1 MLKNFLITAF
11 RNLYK
16 QKGYFIIN
24 VLGLTIGLTSFIFIS
39 LYVYNE
45 LSYDRFHTKHEN
57 IYRVK
62 VEGQMSGQEL
72 NQAITAS
79 PMARAL
85 LDEIPEVEQVVR
97 IGKFG
102 DWTIRYKEKTFN
114 EDNLLFA
121 DSSFFKIFDFKLLE
135 GDPDKILTE
144 PRSII
149 MSETY
154 AKKYFGDE
162 DPIGKSLAI
171 ESDTVYYTVKGI
183 VEDAPENSHFH
194 YDMIASLV
202 TLRNSRSPEWVS
214 HNHYTYILV
223 NEGSKQEII
232 EQKME
237 SFITKYVGPQL
248 KEIIGISIDQFKE
261 MGNFFGY
268 KLQPLKSI
276 HLKSN
281 IQEELEPN
289 GNLAY
294 VKIFSIIAL
303 SILIIAIINFINLAT
318 AKSSSRAKEVGIKKT
333 LGAAKKSLIQQFI
346 GESLFLSIIAG
357 ILSTGLVSILHSNF
371 NQLTGQE
378 IPIYFFN
385 DPIWIGLIIVLI
397 VLVGIL
403 AGVYP
408 AFVLAA
414 FKPVK
419 VLKGNVS
426 GGAKSGF
433 IRSALVVVQ
442 FFISIAIIIG
452 TLVINDQLAYMQ
464 NKELGFNKNNLLI
477 VKRPDALKTKIE
489 SFKQELRTNPNILGV
504 ANSRSIPGKDYS
516 NNGLLKEDDPEK
528 NTYLLFQNWASFE
541 YAEVMGLELVQGRY
555 LSNEYGTDSTA
566 VIINEA
572 AVKLLGYDDPIGKN
586 LIQPGGPNQFRKI
599 PIVGVVKNFN
609 VESLHKE
616 IAPVIINIMPGNW
629 EGYLSIRLD
638 KHNIQE
644 TINFIENKWNDY
656 AQGAPFQYYFFDKEF
671 NSLYQSERKTAQIFT
686 VFSVIAIFIA
696 CLGLL
701 GLITYASAVRTKE
714 IGIRKVHGASIA
726 TIVRLLSTEVIKLIS
741 ISTIIAWP
749 VAYFGLQKWL
759 NDFYD
764 HISINPI
771 TFVSATVIAL
781 AIGWLAI
788 SFQAIKVALGNP
800 IDALKYE

>member
-1 MLKNFLITAF
+1 MITAF

-16 QKGYFIIN
+16 QKGYFILN
-24 VLGLTIGLTSFIFIS
+24 VLGLAIGLTSFIFIS

-45 LSYDRFHTKHEN
+45 MNYDKFHSNYEN

-62 VEGQMSGQEL
+62 VVGQMSGQEL

-85 LDEIPEVEQVVR
+85 LDDIAEVEQAVR

-102 DWTIRYKEKTFN
+102 EWHIRYQEKTFN
-114 EDNLLFA
+114 EGNLLFA
-121 DSSFFKIFDFKLLE
+121 DSSFFKVFDFKLLE
-135 GDPDKILTE
+135 GNPDDILTE

-154 AKKYFGDE
+154 AKKYFGDD
-162 DPIGKSLAI
+162 DPIGKTLAI
-171 ESDTVYYTVKGI
+171 ESDTVFYTVKGI

-202 TLRNSRSPEWVS
+202 TLANSRSEEWIS

-223 NEGSKQEII
+223 RDGTNPEVI

-237 SFITKYVGPQL
+237 LFVEKFVGPQL
-248 KEIIGISIDQFKE
+248 KQIIGISIAQFEE

-268 KLQPLKSI
+268 KLQALKDI

-303 SILIIAIINFINLAT
+303 CILIIAIINFVNLAT

-333 LGAAKKSLIQQFI
+333 LGATRKSLIYQFI
-346 GESLFLSIIAG
+346 GESLFLTIIAG
-357 ILSTGLVSILHSNF
+357 IISTGLVSILHPNF
-371 NQLTGQE
+371 NQLTGKE
-378 IPIYFFN
+378 IPLYFFN
-385 DPIWIGLIIVLI
+385 DPMWIMLIVALIIF
-397 VLVGIL
+397 VGIL

-414 FKPVK
+414 FKPIK
-419 VLKGNVS
+419 VLKGNLS
-426 GGAKSGF
+426 GGAKSGW
-433 IRSALVVVQ
+433 IRSILVVVQ

-452 TLVINDQLAYMQ
+452 TLVINEQLAYMQ

-477 VKRPDALKTKIE
+477 VKRPDALKKKIE
-489 SFKQELRTNPNILGV
+489 SFKQELLTNPNILGV
-504 ANSRSIPGKDYS
+504 ANSRGIPGKDYS
-516 NNGLLKEDDPEK
+516 NNGMLKEDDAEK
-528 NTYLLFQNWASFE
+528 NTYLIFQNWASFE
-541 YAEVMGLELVQGRY
+541 YAEVLGLELVQGRY
-555 LSNEYGTDSTA
+555 FSHKFGTDSSA

-586 LIQPGGPNQFRKI
+586 LLQPGGPDGQFNKQKI
-599 PIVGVVKNFN
+599 IGVVKNFN
-609 VESLHKE
+609 FESLHKE
-616 IAPVIINIMPGNW
+616 IGPTALNIMPGNW
-629 EGYLSIRLD
+629 EGYLLIRLD
-638 KHNIQE
+638 KHNISS
-644 TINFIENKWNDY
+644 TISFVEEKWNEY
-656 AQGAPFQYYFFDKEF
+656 AQGSPFQYYFFDKEF
-671 NSLYQSERKTAQIFT
+671 NSLYQAERKTAQIFT
-686 VFSVIAIFIA
+686 VFSILAIFIA

-701 GLITYASAVRTKE
+701 GLITYAAAVRTKE
-714 IGIRKVHGASIA
+714 IGIRKVHGASIF
-726 TIVRLLSTEVIKLIS
+726 TIVKLLSTEVIKLIS

-749 VAYFGLQKWL
+749 VAYFGLQQWL
-759 NDFYD
+759 NGFSD
-764 HISINPI
+764 HININPF
-771 TFVSATVIAL
+771 TFFSATLIAL
-781 AIGWLAI
+781 SIGWIAI
-788 SFQAIKVALGNP
+788 SFQAIKVALRNP
-800 IDALKYE
+800 IEALKYE